1 MQVRRKELLEAA
13 KKRHADLRGPLER
26 WRVLTESAAWKNF
39 AELKQT
45 FPSAD
50 APYKNRTVFN
60 IKGNDYR
67 LIAQV
72 AYLLGVVS
80 VMWVGTHAEYDK
92 VDIKSL
98 PEPPR

>member
-1 MQVRRKELLEAA
+1 MKVRNPELLEAA
-13 KKRHADLRGPLER
+13 KKHHADLRGPLLA
-26 WRVLTESAAWKNF
+26 WRKQVEAAAWKSF

-50 APYKNRTVFN
+50 APYKNRTIFN
-60 IKGNDYR
+60 IKGKRYR

-72 AYLLGVVS
+72 AYLLGVVN
-80 VMWVGTHAEYDK
+80 VMWVGPHAEYDK

-98 PEPPR
+98 PEPPP